1 MSNPTTA
8 SEWRVT
14 GRFVFVLLV
23 AFFGVIIAVN
33 LTMAVFASRTWTGLV
48 VENGYVASQ
57 HFNSELEQLR
67 RQDKLGWTQ
76 RLEVKD
82 GNLVV
87 EFTRRDGSPVSR
99 LSVTANAM
107 RPVDDREDTALGLIE
122 TRPGHYEAREKLGFG
137 RWLIDVT
144 AHGSESD
151 AMRMIH
157 DVIVGELKP

>member
-33 LTMAVFASRTWTGLV
+33 VTMAVFASRTWTGLV

-76 RLEVKD
+76 RLE
-82 GNLVV
+82 
-87 EFTRRDGSPVSR
+87 
-99 LSVTANAM
+99 
-107 RPVDDREDTALGLIE
+107 
-122 TRPGHYEAREKLGFG
+122 
-137 RWLIDVT
+137 
-144 AHGSESD
+144 
-151 AMRMIH
+151 
-157 DVIVGELKP
+157 